1 MPDPVPLATLSDA
14 VGDDDDDENEGE
26 FYPFSCLLPSP
37 PAGAVSGAAGYGV
50 KKGLDAATRKKRVGK
65 ISWAQWRANQ
75 RVLANMR
82 RRWHRVA
89 KATS

>member
-1 MPDPVPLATLSDA
+1 MVRRGRRRRRHYQRGGILPFLVPLLIAGGKA
-14 VGDDDDDENEGE
+14 IA
-26 FYPFSCLLPSP
+26 
-37 PAGAVSGAAGYGV
+37 AGAVSGAAGYGV

-65 ISWAQWRANQ
+65 ISQAQWRANQ